1 VVKMVI
7 SHLVEIEII
16 TVVEVEPM
24 VEAVEDYQTWL
35 IMVIILF
42 LDQVAEVLSLLDMQ
56 HLHN

>member
-1 VVKMVI
+1 MVI

-24 VEAVEDYQTWL
+24 VEAVEDYQTRL
-35 IMVIILF
+35 IMAIILS
-42 LDQVAEVLSLLDMQ
+42 LDQVPEVLSLLDMQ